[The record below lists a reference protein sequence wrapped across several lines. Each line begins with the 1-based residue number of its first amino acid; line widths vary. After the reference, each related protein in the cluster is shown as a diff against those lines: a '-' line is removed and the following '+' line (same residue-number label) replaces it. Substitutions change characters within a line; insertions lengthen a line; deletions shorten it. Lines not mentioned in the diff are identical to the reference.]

1 MNIAVLNT
9 GGTISCIG
17 NPLHPMTAGHFAQ
30 ACQSI
35 IDPIVRQTYPTINLT
50 YITDLSFPESQSG
63 TLDSTNLQPTDWCL
77 IAAYIL
83 RHYAAYDGWVVLHGT
98 DTMDFTGA
106 ALPFLLSCFDE
117 NGIPTA
123 ALSKPVVI
131 TGSQVPMFYQDPAS
145 QSLTLNFD
153 TDAFQNFCGAIT
165 AAQTGI
171 PEVCVYFHGKLYR
184 GNRILKTNATEFDA
198 FSSPNYPALGESGIE
213 FALSPRN
220 LLPPPISFDVSLD
233 NSAALTAVT
242 LQLSSIQAAINQF
255 PVIKFA
261 AFPAAYNAAASTAV
275 LAGLIRAS
283 LSTGARGIILE
294 SYGEGNFPSGNP
306 DNPSQGA
313 IFQAL
318 NEANQAGIIIVAC
331 TQVIRGIVND
341 GAYAAGA
348 WLQHI
353 GALNPADM
361 TPMAAFAKLMILLA
375 AQSHHSWSADT
386 VRHLLQLNLLGER
399 ISTCRMDSRTNSVLL
414 AGQSLSTHD
423 GSATLLNHPTA
434 GPILTT
440 STGVN
445 LWRALANPPQSA
457 LPGRLIMQH
466 DGNLVFYGR
475 DNVPLWSTQTAAP
488 QGAPSILQLKGSATN
503 QSLTLELYNYRTRRI
518 TTRLFSY
525 RCESV

>member
-35 IDPIVRQTYPTINLT
+35 IGPIIRQTYPALTLT
-50 YITDLSFPESQSG
+50 YITDLDFPESQSG
-63 TLDSTNLQPTDWCL
+63 TIDSTNLQPTDWCL
-77 IAAYIL
+77 IASYIL
-83 RHYAAYDGWVVLHGT
+83 NHYSAYDGWIVLHGT
-98 DTMDFTGA
+98 DTMDFTA
-106 ALPFLLSCFDE
+106 SALPFLLSAFDE

-131 TGSQVPMFYQDPAS
+131 TGSQVPMFYQDPAT
-145 QSLTLNFD
+145 QALTLNFD
-153 TDAFQNFCGAIT
+153 TDAFQNFCGAVT

-171 PEVCVYFHGKLYR
+171 SEVCVYFHGKLFR

-220 LLPPPISFDVSLD
+220 LLPPPVCHEVSLD
-233 NSAALTAVT
+233 NPTALRAVT
-242 LQLSSIQAAINQF
+242 QQLAHIHSTINSF
-255 PVIKFA
+255 PIIKFS
-261 AFPAAYNAAASTAV
+261 AFPAWYDTASSTAM
-275 LAGLIRAS
+275 LANLIRAS
-283 LSTGARGIILE
+283 LATGARGLILE

-306 DNPSQGA
+306 GNPSQGA

-318 NEANQAGIIIVAC
+318 NEANQAGIIIIAC

-341 GAYAAGA
+341 SAYAAGA
-348 WLQHI
+348 WLQQV

-361 TPMAAFAKLMILLA
+361 TPMAAFAKLIILLSVQA
-375 AQSHHSWSADT
+375 HHRWSAET
-386 VRHLLQLNLLGER
+386 VKHLLQLNLLGER
-399 ISTCRMDSRTNSVLL
+399 ISTSRMDSRTNSVLL
-414 AGQSLSTHD
+414 AGQSLSAHD

-440 STGVN
+440 TAGEK
-445 LWRALANPPQSA
+445 LWSALADPPQSA

-475 DNVPLWSTQTAAP
+475 DNAPLWSTQTADP
-488 QGAPSILQLKGSATN
+488 KGAPSQLQLQGSSTN
-503 QSLTLELYNYRTRRI
+503 QTLTLELYNYRTRCS
-518 TTRLFSY
+518 TTRLFSQ
-525 RCESV
+525 SV